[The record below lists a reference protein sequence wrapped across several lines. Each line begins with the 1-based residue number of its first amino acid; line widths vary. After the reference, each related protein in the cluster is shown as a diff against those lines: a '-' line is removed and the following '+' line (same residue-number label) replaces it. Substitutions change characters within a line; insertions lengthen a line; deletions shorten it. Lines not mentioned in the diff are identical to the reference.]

1 MQQESCLK
9 CTVKVL
15 VEAGKPGLGRCGK
28 CGTLQR
34 VGASAKQWSATLM
47 VKAGQRVKTL
57 KTFGSALSSIVGS
70 DSVTEEG
77 LLFAEPFSV
86 CVLGCKCHASCQP

>member
-1 MQQESCLK
+1 M
-9 CTVKVL
+9 L

-28 CGTLQR
+28 CGMLQR
-34 VGASAKQWSATLM
+34 VDASEKQWSATLM
-47 VKAGQRVKTL
+47 VKAGQHVKTL
-57 KTFGSALSSIVGS
+57 KAFGSALSSTVSS

-86 CVLGCKCHASCQP
+86 CVSAANVMLHVSREA

>member
-1 MQQESCLK
+1 MSDM
-9 CTVKVL
+9 
-15 VEAGKPGLGRCGK
+15 
-28 CGTLQR
+28 LQR
-34 VGASAKQWSATLM
+34 VDVSAKQWSATLM

-57 KTFGSALSSIVGS
+57 KAFDFDSALSIIVGS

-86 CVLGCKCHASCQP
+86 CILAANVMLHVSREA

>member
-1 MQQESCLK
+1 MSDM
-9 CTVKVL
+9 
-15 VEAGKPGLGRCGK
+15 
-28 CGTLQR
+28 LQR
-34 VGASAKQWSATLM
+34 VDASAKQWSATLM

-57 KTFGSALSSIVGS
+57 KAFDSALSIIVGS

-86 CVLGCKCHASCQP
+86 CILAANVMLHVSREAYEPRNMWTM